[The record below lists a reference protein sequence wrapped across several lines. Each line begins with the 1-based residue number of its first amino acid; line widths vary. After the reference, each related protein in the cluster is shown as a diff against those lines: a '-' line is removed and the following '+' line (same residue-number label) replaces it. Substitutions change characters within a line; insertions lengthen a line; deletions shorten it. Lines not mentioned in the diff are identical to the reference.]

1 MVFSIGRVAKNIGG
15 AINRGAQAL
24 GKGIDKAAHHVAN
37 TASKYA
43 PQLQKAAS
51 SAADFL
57 ESDLGQ
63 GITDTASSLAEGV
76 LPGAIGKTV
85 GKGIRGASGVARA
98 AAGALSNT
106 DVIGKVANQNLGKRV
121 RSAGASVSSAITG
134 AGSAAERRLS
144 SATNAFLS
152 NAAGG
157 GRSNVPGRGGMGV
170 DIGRAAKRLAT
181 GLSMPR

>member
-1 MVFSIGRVAKNIGG
+1 MVLSIGRVAKSIGG
-15 AINRGAQAL
+15 AINRGAHAV
-24 GKGIDKAAHHVAN
+24 GRGIDKAAHHIAN
-37 TASKYA
+37 TAAQYA

-51 SAADFL
+51 TAADFL
-57 ESDLGQ
+57 ESDTGRGL
-63 GITDTASSLAEGV
+63 TDTASSLAEGV

-85 GKGIRGASGVARA
+85 GKGIRGAAGVARA
-98 AAGALSNT
+98 AAGALSKT
-106 DVIGKVANQNLGKRV
+106 DVVGKIANQNLGKRI
-121 RSAGASVSSAITG
+121 RGAGASVSSAITG

-144 SATNAFLS
+144 SATNAFMS

-157 GRSNVPGRGGMGV
+157 GRANVPGRGGVGV